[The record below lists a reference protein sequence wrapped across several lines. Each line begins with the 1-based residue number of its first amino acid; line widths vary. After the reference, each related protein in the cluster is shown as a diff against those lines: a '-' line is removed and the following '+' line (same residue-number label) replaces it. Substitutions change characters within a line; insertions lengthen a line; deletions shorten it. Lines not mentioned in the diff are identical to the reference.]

1 MSDRTFE
8 LEVAENAQRDI
19 IEIRLYSTEVWGDQQ
34 ADDYLVRLSAGFESL
49 QSNPQVGK
57 SEDDMRPGLRQ
68 LVVGEHRILY
78 RIVGDVVWILRVIHT
93 RMDLSRMQL

>member
-34 ADDYLVRLSAGFESL
+34 ADDYLVRLSGASSVRSPVRRARSDRRTPC
-49 QSNPQVGK
+49 Q
-57 SEDDMRPGLRQ
+57 
-68 LVVGEHRILY
+68 
-78 RIVGDVVWILRVIHT
+78 GDASFVSMTAWGVRGT
-93 RMDLSRMQL
+93 GQ

>member
-1 MSDRTFE
+1 MSDREFE

-34 ADDYLVRLSAGFESL
+34 ADDYLVRLSAGFELL
-49 QSNPQVGK
+49 QSNPQSGK
-57 SEDDMRPGLRQ
+57 SEDDMRPGRRQ
-68 LVVGEHRILY
+68 LVVGEQRILY
-78 RIVGDVVWILRVIHT
+78 RIVGDVVWILRGVHT